1 MIRPYPLLLLL
12 ACSSQANAQS
22 EEREILHVIDRFFH
36 SMTARDTAAM
46 SATVLRGGSMQVAS
60 LFGGEPA
67 HELSFKDYLVRLAKG
82 KERYVERYWNPRI
95 DQHGPSIA
103 TATMEYDFHVDGRF
117 SHCGVDVFT
126 MVKQPDGW
134 RIANVAYTR
143 QTEGCRD
150 SPLPR
155 IEK

>member
-1 MIRPYPLLLLL
+1 MIRPYPLLLFL
-12 ACSSQANAQS
+12 ACFTQVNAQS
-22 EEREILHVIDRFFH
+22 EEREILNVIDRFFQ

-46 SATVLRGGSMQVAS
+46 SATLLRGGNLQIAS
-60 LFGGEPA
+60 LLGEEPA
-67 HELSFKDYLVRLAKG
+67 HERSFRDYLVQLSKG
-82 KERYVERYWNPRI
+82 VERYVERYWNP
-95 DQHGPSIA
+95 QVNQPSPSIA

-143 QTEGCRD
+143 RTEGCRD
-150 SPLPR
+150 SPLPP
-155 IEK
+155 IDK